1 MTAHGHLA
9 AVNLSLGA
17 NPYVR
22 YVPHHPVNMASKAL
36 AEFVPVTVAVGN
48 GGDKV
53 DEVTSSPWSRAPWV
67 VSVGATETIEGDAV
81 AEYSS
86 GGIADDSSTW
96 PTVVAYGASSL
107 DSRHIGTSYA
117 APRAAR
123 QIMYLAAFILT
134 LSALIENLK
143 TGFEHGVPP
152 IFFGNIDRGIKISPR
167 RLPLAALPF
176 FAIDVEVLRYAMDIV
191 RKNGR
196 QPKLTP
202 SPILLVNMLL
212 ESAQPVPGA
221 SRYRA
226 GGGFVSDSNSEA
238 YLSRFSAYDLVRC
251 CVGRTL
257 SLAGK
262 ERSSLQSALLTDT
275 RNIGLF
281 LEVWR
286 SSSVPVGFDIDAYAD
301 PVHPNDRISQEL
313 LDRL

>member
-1 MTAHGHLA
+1 MARRQF
-9 AVNLSLGA
+9 LS
-17 NPYVR
+17 R
-22 YVPHHPVNMASKAL
+22 
-36 AEFVPVTVAVGN
+36 
-48 GGDKV
+48 
-53 DEVTSSPWSRAPWV
+53 
-67 VSVGATETIEGDAV
+67 
-81 AEYSS
+81 
-86 GGIADDSSTW
+86 
-96 PTVVAYGASSL
+96 
-107 DSRHIGTSYA
+107 
-117 APRAAR
+117 
-123 QIMYLAAFILT
+123 
-134 LSALIENLK
+134 
-143 TGFEHGVPP
+143 
-152 IFFGNIDRGIKISPR
+152 
-167 RLPLAALPF
+167 LAALPF

-191 RKNGR
+191 RKNGG

-202 SPILLVNMLL
+202 SRVLLVNMLL

-221 SRYRA
+221 SRHRA

-257 SLAGK
+257 SLSGK

-286 SSSVPVGFDIDAYAD
+286 SSFVPVGFDVDAYAD